1 MSAMHDGHRP
11 HKFPRLADGSFIDD
25 EVLSWRCAACG
36 AWVDETSDRDLA
48 SVFFPVAWPDGWQ
61 RCRVC
66 NVPLS
71 REMACAWLEDGRPFA
86 YCKTHCVYCGS
97 AA

>member
-1 MSAMHDGHRP
+1 MSD
-11 HKFPRLADGSFIDD
+11 
-25 EVLSWRCAACG
+25 LSR
-36 AWVDETSDRDLA
+36 
-48 SVFFPVAWPDGWQ
+48 VFFPVVWPDGWQ

-71 REMACAWLEDGRPFA
+71 REMACVWLEDGRPFA
-86 YCKTHCVYCGS
+86 YCKTHCVYCEVY

>member
-36 AWVDETSDRDLA
+36 AWVDETSDRQDCPVEWRNGA
-48 SVFFPVAWPDGWQ
+48 SQ
-61 RCRVC
+61 
-66 NVPLS
+66 
-71 REMACAWLEDGRPFA
+71 
-86 YCKTHCVYCGS
+86 
-97 AA
+97 